1 MPLDKQITIGMSGHI
16 DHGKTSIVKA
26 LTGKNTD
33 SLKQERERG
42 MTIDLGFAFLNDRIT
57 IIDVPGHEKFVK
69 NMMSGSSGI
78 DMAILVIAADDGVM
92 PQTIEH
98 FEILK
103 LLNIRYGFIILNKI
117 DLADD
122 DWMKLVENDIKD
134 ITKESFL
141 DNCQIIRV
149 SSIKNIGIREVQ
161 EKIEELYQI
170 IPNRKISGIFRMHI
184 DRVFSKVGFGCVVT
198 GTIGSGS
205 VKIGDILELLP
216 SGQKVKVRSIQSHGI
231 NVEVAYSGERA
242 AINLNNTES
251 NKLKRGYHLSKIN
264 TYSEIK
270 SFICNISLNSL
281 KKTKIKNNQRIR
293 VHLGT
298 REVMAR
304 VSIIKNDNNKNLK
317 FPALIRLEKPIIAG
331 IGDYFIVRSYSP
343 VYTIGGGT
351 IIDIPEEENWKK
363 IKSKTLHLYNS
374 SNEERVYKIIN
385 NISNMNPLELVNVE
399 KRLNISINEMKD
411 IIKEDSRY
419 NIFNY
424 NSYSWIIT
432 NEKMSDL
439 KKQIT
444 DYLSLFHNE
453 NPMDYGCN
461 KNILLQKTN
470 INENLLSFLLEKLK
484 TENKVKINSEQWSL
498 ASFSININS
507 DLDEK
512 KKEIIKYLDSS
523 GFIDLKEKNIIEI
536 FNMNIKEFY
545 SLLNLLSLEGDIIKI
560 NQDIVVSNSKL
571 IDIKL
576 NITNFLSEND
586 SLSVPDFKEM
596 IKITRKYAIPVLEY
610 LDKIKFTFRD
620 KNSRKLVSN

>member
-1 MPLDKQITIGMSGHI
+1 
-16 DHGKTSIVKA
+16 
-26 LTGKNTD
+26 
-33 SLKQERERG
+33 
-42 MTIDLGFAFLNDRIT
+42 
-57 IIDVPGHEKFVK
+57 
-69 NMMSGSSGI
+69 
-78 DMAILVIAADDGVM
+78 
-92 PQTIEH
+92 
-98 FEILK
+98 
-103 LLNIRYGFIILNKI
+103 
-117 DLADD
+117 
-122 DWMKLVENDIKD
+122 
-134 ITKESFL
+134 
-141 DNCQIIRV
+141 
-149 SSIKNIGIREVQ
+149 
-161 EKIEELYQI
+161 
-170 IPNRKISGIFRMHI
+170 
-184 DRVFSKVGFGCVVT
+184 
-198 GTIGSGS
+198 
-205 VKIGDILELLP
+205 
-216 SGQKVKVRSIQSHGI
+216 
-231 NVEVAYSGERA
+231 
-242 AINLNNTES
+242 
-251 NKLKRGYHLSKIN
+251 
-264 TYSEIK
+264 
-270 SFICNISLNSL
+270 
-281 KKTKIKNNQRIR
+281 
-293 VHLGT
+293 
-298 REVMAR
+298 
-304 VSIIKNDNNKNLK
+304 
-317 FPALIRLEKPIIAG
+317 
-331 IGDYFIVRSYSP
+331 
-343 VYTIGGGT
+343 
-351 IIDIPEEENWKK
+351 
-363 IKSKTLHLYNS
+363 
-374 SNEERVYKIIN
+374 
-385 NISNMNPLELVNVE
+385 
-399 KRLNISINEMKD
+399 KD